1 MTFQS
6 YQDVM
11 LWKPPPVKSVI
22 GGGILHEGTKLV
34 IFGLPKRHKSVLAQ
48 QLAFC
53 LSVGTQWIGFPTERL
68 VVGYVQAEVPR
79 PMFRLRTIKMGSNQ
93 TVPNN
98 TLYFMTNST
107 IKLDRDSGM
116 KDLIRN
122 VEKVNPKVLII
133 DPIYKFTTGSEEST
147 LLHFVDNMDLLIS
160 KYGMTIVLV
169 HHSRKP
175 KMALSGD
182 IVDQGGS
189 ELRGPVIE
197 QWADSIIRIQGSL
210 DSDERVL
217 DFELR
222 HAEQMI
228 APITVK
234 LDRQRLWFMRV

>member
-1 MTFQS
+1 
-6 YQDVM
+6 
-11 LWKPPPVKSVI
+11 
-22 GGGILHEGTKLV
+22 
-34 IFGLPKRHKSVLAQ
+34 
-48 QLAFC
+48 
-53 LSVGTQWIGFPTERL
+53 
-68 VVGYVQAEVPR
+68 
-79 PMFRLRTIKMGSNQ
+79 
-93 TVPNN
+93 
-98 TLYFMTNST
+98 MTNST